1 MLTCSVES
9 ADSALP
15 QLGLDFAPSPSPKSV
30 PTPAACSNT
39 GGPVFRTLAM
49 CEPWSK
55 DLACPTLATCASSA
69 AAPTTANPETTAKSG
84 AHDATPISETA
95 PVSAPTNSPTP
106 LARLTCLRLASL
118 ASLQAC
124 SANGVAL
131 LTSDGCGRI
140 PSESSAS
147 FDHATASLRTRQL
160 SLLSKADE
168 PSTELLVNWPRSGM
182 WDSTTFY
189 PLPPLVQDISAN
201 VSSSLLPTPRAGKTT
216 MESEESWA
224 KRAAHGKVS
233 TRPLGLAVKL
243 KLLPTVTARDWK
255 DTPGMARQ
263 KGDRSRLD
271 QLPRRLF
278 ADLNATTGYK
288 LNPRWCLW
296 FMGYPTEWLNPLY
309 DALATPSS
317 RKRSSLSS
325 MPSAAKNA

>member
-1 MLTCSVES
+1 MKCQPTLTCSLES
-9 ADSALP
+9 EASASP
-15 QLGLDFAPSPSPKSV
+15 QLGLGFALLPSPKSAR
-30 PTPAACSNT
+30 TPAACSNT
-39 GGPVFRTLAM
+39 GGP
-49 CEPWSK
+49 
-55 DLACPTLATCASSA
+55 ACPTLATCETSA
-69 AAPTTANPETTAKSG
+69 RNGLNPL
-84 AHDATPISETA
+84 DW
-95 PVSAPTNSPTP
+95 
-106 LARLTCLRLASL
+106 LTSLRLASL
-118 ASLQAC
+118 ASLRAC

-131 LTSDGCGRI
+131 LTSDGCGRT
-140 PSESSAS
+140 PSESLAS
-147 FDHATASLRTRQL
+147 FDRATASLRTRQL

-201 VSSSLLPTPRAGKTT
+201 VSSSLLPTPRDGKTT

-278 ADLNATTGYK
+278 ADLNATTGFK

-317 RKRSSLSS
+317 RKRSSPSS
-325 MPSAAKNA
+325 MPSAANSHD

>member
-1 MLTCSVES
+1 
-9 ADSALP
+9 
-15 QLGLDFAPSPSPKSV
+15 
-30 PTPAACSNT
+30 
-39 GGPVFRTLAM
+39 M

-55 DLACPTLATCASSA
+55 DLACGALAQ
-69 AAPTTANPETTAKSG
+69 
-84 AHDATPISETA
+84 
-95 PVSAPTNSPTP
+95 
-106 LARLTCLRLASL
+106 LTSLRLASL

-147 FDHATASLRTRQL
+147 FDPATASLRTRQL

-201 VSSSLLPTPRAGKTT
+201 VSSSLLPTCIANDGKG
-216 MESEESWA
+216 SDYCGHPSGRRIL
-224 KRAAHGKVS
+224 K
-233 TRPLGLAVKL
+233 LGGAVKL

-317 RKRSSLSS
+317 RKRSSPSS
-325 MPSAAKNA
+325 MLSAAKNA

>member
-55 DLACPTLATCASSA
+55 DLACGALAQ
-69 AAPTTANPETTAKSG
+69 
-84 AHDATPISETA
+84 
-95 PVSAPTNSPTP
+95 
-106 LARLTCLRLASL
+106 LTSLRLASL

>member
-1 MLTCSVES
+1 MTAPTLTSSPAS

-15 QLGLDFAPSPSPKSV
+15 QLGLDFAPSPLLKSA
-30 PTPAACSNT
+30 PTPAASLNT
-39 GGPVFRTLAM
+39 GG
-49 CEPWSK
+49 
-55 DLACPTLATCASSA
+55 LACPTLATCASSA

-84 AHDATPISETA
+84 ARDATPISETA

-140 PSESSAS
+140 PSESSAN
-147 FDHATASLRTRQL
+147 FDPATASLRTRQL

-201 VSSSLLPTPRAGKTT
+201 VSSSLLPT
-216 MESEESWA
+216 
-224 KRAAHGKVS
+224 
-233 TRPLGLAVKL
+233 
-243 KLLPTVTARDWK
+243 VTARDWK

-278 ADLNATTGYK
+278 ADLYATTGYK

-317 RKRSSLSS
+317 RKRSSPSS
-325 MPSAAKNA
+325 MPSAANS